1 MAWTEEQ
8 TSHNILL
15 SQSLNQTHA
24 LWKRKLLSRVHSL
37 WPHGLYSPWTSPGQ
51 NTGVGSLF
59 HLQGIFPTQK
69 LNQSLLHCRQIVY
82 QLSYNGSPLTLF
94 NSTKAEK
101 GEEAAEQKFEAD
113 VGWFMRFKESS
124 HFYNSKVQSEAANA
138 NVEAAAIYP
147 EDLAKIINEGGRTKQ
162 KIFDVVSLYWKKMPP
177 RT

>member
-1 MAWTEEQ
+1 MAPWTPDDQVSLSRQEYWNE
-8 TSHNILL
+8 LL
-15 SQSLNQTHA
+15 S
-24 LWKRKLLSRVHSL
+24 
-37 WPHGLYSPWTSPGQ
+37 PSPGDLP
-51 NTGVGSLF
+51 NPRSNS
-59 HLQGIFPTQK
+59 H
-69 LNQSLLHCRQIVY
+69 LLHWQADSLP
-82 QLSYNGSPLTLF
+82 LSYNGSPLTLF